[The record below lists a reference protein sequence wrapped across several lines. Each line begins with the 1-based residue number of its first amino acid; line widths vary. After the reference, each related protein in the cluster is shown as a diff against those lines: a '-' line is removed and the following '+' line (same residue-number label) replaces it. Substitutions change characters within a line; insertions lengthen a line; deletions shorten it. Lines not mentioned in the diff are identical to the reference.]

1 MNEQPIIINLKNS
14 SESLAVAPGSHK
26 GWHDYTGVEEA
37 KWELGY
43 SGDTFSSPSSG
54 EISGK
59 LYHSLNL
66 VFIE

>member
-1 MNEQPIIINLKNS
+1 MNEQPIIISLINS
-14 SESLAVAPGSHK
+14 SESLPVAPWSHE
-26 GWHDYTGVEEA
+26 GWHNYTGVLEA

-59 LYHSLNL
+59 LS
-66 VFIE
+66 FS